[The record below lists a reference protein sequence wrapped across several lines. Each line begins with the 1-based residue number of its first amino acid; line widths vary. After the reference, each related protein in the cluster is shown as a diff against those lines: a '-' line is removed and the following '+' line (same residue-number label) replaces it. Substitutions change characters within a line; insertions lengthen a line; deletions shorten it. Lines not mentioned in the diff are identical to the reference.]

1 VDIPLAV
8 WKTAAASI
16 HAALRAGARGG
27 RMARA
32 IWSGSISFGMV
43 SIPVKLFGATES
55 KDISFNLLHATCG
68 TRLKQLRW
76 CPTDEVEVPWSETV
90 RGYEYAKDQYVTLT
104 DEDFEKLP
112 LPSRHTIELTAFVKE
127 SEIDPVYYERSYYLA
142 PDERAEK
149 PYALLLQAMEQKQ
162 LTALATITIRKKEQL
177 CAIRPK
183 SGAIVLETLYYP
195 DEVRQPEVD
204 LDNTKVSERELG
216 MAFTLIDLLRK
227 PFEPEEYHDHY
238 REALAQLIDAKLEG
252 REVVKA
258 PPARETGVIDL
269 ADALRRS
276 VEAAKKGGKA
286 RAAAK
291 APARRQTRAPRRT
304 RKVS

>member
-1 VDIPLAV
+1 
-8 WKTAAASI
+8 
-16 HAALRAGARGG
+16 
-27 RMARA
+27 MARA

-43 SIPVKLFGATES
+43 SIPVKLYGATES
-55 KDISFNLLHATCG
+55 KDISFHLLHSTCG
-68 TRLKQLRW
+68 TRLKQVRW

-112 LPSRHTIELTAFVKE
+112 LPSRHTIDLTAFVQA

-149 PYALLLQAMEQKQ
+149 PYALLLQAMEKKG

-177 CAIRPK
+177 CAIRPQQ
-183 SGAIVLETLYYP
+183 GAIMLETLFYP
-195 DEVRQPEVD
+195 DVVRASDVD
-204 LDNTKVSERELG
+204 VEGTKVSERELD
-216 MAFTLIDLLRK
+216 MAFTLIELLRK

-252 REVVKA
+252 REVVKS
-258 PPARETGVIDL
+258 PPARETKVIDL

-276 VEAAKKGGKA
+276 VEAARKGGKA
-286 RAAAK
+286 KPAAK
-291 APARRQTRAPRRT
+291 APARRRTRQPRRT

>member
-1 VDIPLAV
+1 
-8 WKTAAASI
+8 
-16 HAALRAGARGG
+16 
-27 RMARA
+27 MARA

-43 SIPVKLFGATES
+43 SIPVKLYGATES
-55 KDISFNLLHATCG
+55 KDISFNLLHSTCG

-104 DEDFEKLP
+104 DEDFEQLP
-112 LPSRHTIELTAFVKE
+112 LPSRHTIDLSAFVQE
-127 SEIDPVYYERSYYLA
+127 AEIDPVYYEKSYYLA

-149 PYALLLQAMEQKQ
+149 PYALLLQAMEKKR

-183 SGAIVLETLYYP
+183 EGAIVLETLYYP
-195 DEVRQPEVD
+195 DEVRESGVD
-204 LDNTKVSERELG
+204 LEGTKVNERELE
-216 MAFTLIDLLRK
+216 MAFTLIELLRK
-227 PFEPEEYHDHY
+227 PFEPEEYHDTY

-252 REVVKA
+252 REVVKS
-258 PPARETGVIDL
+258 PPARETKVIDL

-276 VEAAKKGGKA
+276 VEAAKKGGKG

-291 APARRQTRAPRRT
+291 APARRRTRTTTRRT